1 MEIALEAYNMGLF
14 KSKTACARAY
24 SVPKSTLIVS
34 GEVGSTLVVSRSSL
48 ATGFLASNEMSDY
61 EGCTKEEGEA
71 VC

>member
-1 MEIALEAYNMGLF
+1 MDYYPLQGSREL
-14 KSKTACARAY
+14 
-24 SVPKSTLIVS
+24 VVS
-34 GEVGSTLVVSRSSL
+34 GEVGSTSVVSRSSL